1 MNNRDFTR
9 QATGLNM
16 TESRRRPIWSAIH
29 ADPPL
34 LVGIILLCAF
44 GLFILFSASG
54 GDVEVVQRQATI
66 MGGGVLVMLIVSQ
79 FNPHV
84 IRTWAPSIYAAG
96 LGLLLLV
103 LLIGVEANGAR
114 SWLDLPGLP
123 SFQPSEVLKISVPL
137 SMAWYLG
144 SRPLHAKIQT
154 SLLVGLYY
162 RFARGIDNN
171 SK

>member
-44 GLFILFSASG
+44 GLFILYSASG
-54 GDVEVVQRQATI
+54 GDAEVVQRQAII

-79 FNPHV
+79 FNPLV
-84 IRTWAPSIYAAG
+84 IRTWAP
-96 LGLLLLV
+96 LFMQQV
-103 LLIGVEANGAR
+103 
-114 SWLDLPGLP
+114 
-123 SFQPSEVLKISVPL
+123 
-137 SMAWYLG
+137 
-144 SRPLHAKIQT
+144 
-154 SLLVGLYY
+154 
-162 RFARGIDNN
+162 
-171 SK
+171 

>member
-1 MNNRDFTR
+1 MNNRDFAR
-9 QATGLNM
+9 QATGLTMAENH
-16 TESRRRPIWSAIH
+16 RLPIWSAIH

-44 GLFILFSASG
+44 GLFILYSASG
-54 GDVEVVQRQATI
+54 GDAEVVQRQATI

-114 SWLDLPGLP
+114 SWFCLLYTSP
-123 SFQPSEVLKISVPL
+123 SP
-137 SMAWYLG
+137 
-144 SRPLHAKIQT
+144 RD
-154 SLLVGLYY
+154 
-162 RFARGIDNN
+162 RG
-171 SK
+171 